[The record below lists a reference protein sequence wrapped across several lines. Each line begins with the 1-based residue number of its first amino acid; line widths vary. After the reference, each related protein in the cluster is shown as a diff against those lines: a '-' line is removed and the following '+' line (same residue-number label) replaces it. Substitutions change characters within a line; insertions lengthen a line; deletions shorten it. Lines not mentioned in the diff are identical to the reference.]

1 MTNHTRV
8 DDAVENKIGFPIRE
22 GLRGGMREMCSA
34 ERGVA
39 ECSMFEFRSV
49 ACGVEAGK
57 GMREFEIT
65 CITRGCDRADAKRA
79 EIAEFEFVGNV

>member
-1 MTNHTRV
+1 
-8 DDAVENKIGFPIRE
+8 
-22 GLRGGMREMCSA
+22 
-34 ERGVA
+34 
-39 ECSMFEFRSV
+39 MFEFRSV